1 MLPQLEIV
9 RVLVAVSVP
18 FEDNGATIDVTLT
31 GVFSVLRCHQ
41 YFYILWLLFF
51 CYFRY
56 KILKILW
63 WRCLVNYR
71 YHILYSMLSIG
82 HYVML

>member
-31 GVFSVLRCHQ
+31 VVFSVSVIKVPSIFL
-41 YFYILWLLFF
+41 YTVVVIFLLFS
-51 CYFRY
+51 
-56 KILKILW
+56 L
-63 WRCLVNYR
+63 
-71 YHILYSMLSIG
+71 
-82 HYVML
+82 

>member
-31 GVFSVLRCHQ
+31 GVFSVSVIKVPSIFL
-41 YFYILWLLFF
+41 YTVVVIFLLFS
-51 CYFRY
+51 
-56 KILKILW
+56 L
-63 WRCLVNYR
+63 
-71 YHILYSMLSIG
+71 
-82 HYVML
+82 

>member
-31 GVFSVLRCHQ
+31 GG
-41 YFYILWLLFF
+41 I
-51 CYFRY
+51 
-56 KILKILW
+56 
-63 WRCLVNYR
+63 
-71 YHILYSMLSIG
+71 
-82 HYVML
+82 